1 MLKVS
6 GGNWTMPDAS
16 RLLRFTSE
24 RPRLVRCAFAQ
35 QPVVGVANILQIKT
49 RHAESASLVVRQDR
63 EELFNGDIPPNAEIA
78 ITPLTAGE
86 LVISLTL
93 EARPDSGMRPV
104 THSLRVKPHA
114 PPPFFAKIDVPAQA
128 VVGESVTILWH
139 APDAASVSLQIE
151 HEGEQTEHAGASSG
165 AFTLRPSREGL
176 ILLRL
181 VAQGAHAKASETRT
195 VRVKMPK
202 PRFEIEQAIQSGPPG
217 TEAAFHW
224 KIAHAREAFL
234 EAPLREQAHRVALE
248 GGMVVTIDAQPE
260 DFHLIAVGLDG
271 RRYTQRLSTVPRL
284 IACLDEP

>member
-6 GGNWTMPDAS
+6 GANWTMPDAG
-16 RLLRFTSE
+16 RLLRLIAA
-24 RPRLVRCAFAQ
+24 RPRLVHCAFAQ
-35 QPVVGVANILQIKT
+35 RPVVGAANILQIKT

-63 EELFNGDIPPNAEIA
+63 EELFNGDIPPNAEIS
-78 ITPLTAGE
+78 ITPLTAAE

-93 EARPDSGMRPV
+93 EARPDSGTRPV
-104 THSLRVKPHA
+104 AHSLRVKPHA
-114 PPPFFAKIDVPAQA
+114 PPPSFAKIEVPAQA
-128 VVGESVTILWH
+128 AVGESITILWD
-139 APDAASVSLQIE
+139 APDAATVSLQIE
-151 HEGEQTEHAGASSG
+151 NDGERTEHAGASSG

-181 VAQGAHAKASETRT
+181 VAQGPHAKASETRT

-202 PRFEIEQAIQSGPPG
+202 PRLEIEQPVQSGAPG
-217 TEAAFHW
+217 TEVAFRW

-234 EAPLREQAHRVALE
+234 EAPLRHQSHPVALE

-260 DFHLIAVGLDG
+260 EFHLVAVGLDG
-271 RRYTQRLSTVPRL
+271 RRYTEALSTVPRL